1 MVCLP
6 MVSSH
11 GKPHTSSCTLGNQP
25 IYFGCRQSPISSARA
40 LQAELCILG
49 WRAFGVFLKLILATK
64 IIGLLGPSLRSEWF
78 LLAW

>member
-40 LQAELCILG
+40 LQGLSFDL
-49 WRAFGVFLKLILATK
+49 WAFLTVDWAREVVTK
-64 IIGLLGPSLRSEWF
+64 AS
-78 LLAW
+78 